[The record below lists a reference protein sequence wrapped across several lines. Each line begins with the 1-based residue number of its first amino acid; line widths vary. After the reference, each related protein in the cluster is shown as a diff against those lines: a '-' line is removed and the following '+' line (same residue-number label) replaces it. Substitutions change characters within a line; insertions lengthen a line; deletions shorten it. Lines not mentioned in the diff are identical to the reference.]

1 MCYVSADLLA
11 VLKWTSEPNKIG
23 LHLQK
28 LMNLDGEEIV
38 KVRLIEIDIFHNFVR
53 YVI

>member
-38 KVRLIEIDIFHNFVR
+38 KVRLH
-53 YVI
+53 